1 MVRMGGVFMRQQAV
15 LGGSIVISLFLSGCI
30 PATLVGTAA
39 VGTSLRSEGGVS
51 GVFSDIDVLAS
62 IHQAFRDTDLALYD
76 ATTVV
81 VKEGRVLL
89 TGRMRN
95 PAIRQTAETIARRV
109 QGVQEIFNEIQI
121 GPPLSGSRLSQD
133 AWLRAQIESALLFK
147 GSVYSMNYKV
157 TILGGIVYVLGTS
170 RTQFERETVLKR
182 LREISGV
189 KRVVSY
195 IRLAVL
201 PLQKAPPVHNSTVSA
216 NPSPSAQN
224 IALSP
229 VAVRRL

>member
-1 MVRMGGVFMRQQAV
+1 MRQQAI
-15 LGGSIVISLFLSGCI
+15 LGGSIVVSLLLSGCV

-39 VGTSLRSEGGVS
+39 VGTSLRSEGGIS
-51 GVFSDIDVLAS
+51 GVFSDVDVLAS
-62 IHQAFRDTDLALYD
+62 IHQAFRDTNLALYD

-89 TGRMRN
+89 TGRVGN
-95 PAIRQTAETIARRV
+95 PAMRQTAEMIARRV
-109 QGVQEIFNEIQI
+109 RGVREIFNEIQI

-147 GSVYSMNYKV
+147 GSVYSMNYKM
-157 TILGGIVYVLGTS
+157 TILGGVVYILGTA

-189 KRVVSY
+189 RRVVSY

-201 PLQKAPPVHNSTVSA
+201 PLQKAPSMPSSEVSA
-216 NPSPSAQN
+216 NPSSSAQEA
-224 IALSP
+224 ALNP

>member
-1 MVRMGGVFMRQQAV
+1 MRQQAV